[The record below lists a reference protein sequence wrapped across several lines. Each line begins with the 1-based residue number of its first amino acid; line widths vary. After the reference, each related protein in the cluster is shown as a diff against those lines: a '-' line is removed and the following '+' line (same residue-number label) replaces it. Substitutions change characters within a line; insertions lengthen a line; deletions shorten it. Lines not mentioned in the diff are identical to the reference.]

1 MARAERGSSPLFTEQ
16 RAPRLSQWQAL
27 DCFCLYRLTL
37 GVLLLVLFWTD
48 LFPRAVELRNHG
60 LYGWTLHCYLCA
72 AILTL
77 CLVRLHRR
85 RFGLQVF
92 VHALVDIVCL
102 GLMIHAHVGPQSGL
116 TMLFIVAVAGS
127 SILSIWEVAAFVAAL
142 ASMMILGGELYRVLV
157 ARGDMPDYTYAGFLG
172 VALFAFSALGQL
184 LVARTRDS
192 EVLVRQHARALEDLS
207 RLNEHIVHRMLL
219 GVLVLDEQGV
229 IYQCNLAAREM
240 LQVPAAKGRILAEVS
255 APIHRRLSEWRAH
268 GEGQD
273 SVAHIAGAGR
283 EVRLS
288 FIAPH
293 ISPGYAVLVFMEDM
307 AAFKKRV
314 QQMKLASLG
323 RLTASI
329 AHEVRNPL
337 AAISNAGQL
346 LLESR
351 SLTGQ
356 DRQLGEMV
364 LENVR
369 RVNRIIENILGISRR
384 GAEAAEKIDL
394 VAWLPGFVQELRQ
407 DKNLP
412 PADVVIEAGPRS
424 LSIKVDPTQLQQVL
438 WNLTDNALRYSTRS
452 PRLRLRCG
460 VWPDTVRP
468 WLDVQDQGCGLPGA
482 VVENL
487 FEPFVTTEPG
497 GSGLGLYI
505 ARELC
510 EANLANLVLHANGAD
525 GCCFRI
531 NFSPAG
537 NGQLPL

>member
-1 MARAERGSSPLFTEQ
+1 MTERKSSPLFTEQ

-27 DCFCLYRLTL
+27 DYFCLYRLML
-37 GVLLLVLFWTD
+37 GILLLALLWSG
-48 LFPRAVELRNHG
+48 LFPRQVELRNQT
-60 LYGWTLHCYLCA
+60 LYGWMLHCYLGT
-72 AILTL
+72 AILML
-77 CLVRLHRR
+77 CLTRLHRY

-102 GLMIHAHVGPQSGL
+102 GLMIYAHVGPQSGL

-127 SILSIWEVAAFVAAL
+127 SILSTWEVAAFVAAL

-192 EVLVRQHARALEDLS
+192 EALASQQARALEDLS
-207 RLNEHIVHRMLL
+207 QLNEHIVHRMLF

-229 IYQCNLAAREM
+229 IHQCNPAAQEM
-240 LQVPAAKGRILAEVS
+240 LQVPAARGRDLAEVS
-255 APIHRRLSEWRAH
+255 VPIHRRLVEWRMH

-273 SVAHIAGAGR
+273 SVVHIAESGR
-283 EVRLS
+283 DVRLN
-288 FIAPH
+288 FIAPR
-293 ISPGYAVLVFMEDM
+293 ISPGYAVLVFMEDI
-307 AAFKKRV
+307 ATFKKHV
-314 QQMKLASLG
+314 QQVKLASLG

-337 AAISNAGQL
+337 GAISNAGQL

-351 SLTGQ
+351 SLSGR
-356 DRQLGEMV
+356 DRQMGEMV
-364 LENVR
+364 LENAR
-369 RVNRIIENILGISRR
+369 RVNRIIENILSVSQR

-394 VAWLPGFVQELRQ
+394 VTWLPGFVQELRQ
-407 DKNLP
+407 DKNLSSEDI
-412 PADVVIEAGPRS
+412 AIETGPRS
-424 LSIKVDPTQLQQVL
+424 LPVKVDPTQLQQVL
-438 WNLTDNALRYSTRS
+438 WNLADNALRYSTCS

-460 VWPDTVRP
+460 VWADTVRP
-468 WLDVQDQGCGLPGA
+468 WLDVQDQGCGLPET

-487 FEPFVTTEPG
+487 FEPFVTTEQRG
-497 GSGLGLYI
+497 TGLGLYI

-510 EANLANLVLHANGAD
+510 EANLANLVLHANGTD

-531 NFSPAG
+531 NFSPVG
-537 NGQLPL
+537 DEQLQA